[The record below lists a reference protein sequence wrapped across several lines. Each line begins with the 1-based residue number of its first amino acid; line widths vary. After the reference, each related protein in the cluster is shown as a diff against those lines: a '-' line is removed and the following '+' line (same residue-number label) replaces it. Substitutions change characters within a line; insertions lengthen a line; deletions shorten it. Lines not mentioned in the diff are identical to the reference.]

1 MIRSRLSLAM
11 LVLLPPG
18 ATLAAAAAS
27 ERRVAQP
34 QQESTPLADEDELD
48 EVLVS
53 GKKAARK
60 PSVILT
66 WMRRLLGTYAY
77 EGIVDLHGK
86 GEPKD
91 FLTARGSGDCV
102 GFGPSPALQCHLDVR
117 WPERKGPNGEAIPGG
132 TPNLSPAMLLF
143 GFEPDELGVR
153 YMLVDSNGFAEP
165 ALGLIVGDTL
175 ISRAPC
181 VNIPG
186 TCRKTTQ
193 ITAQPDGKRVEIR
206 IDVEV
211 DYRRVLAYSFLLR
224 RVANVQGE
232 KKAEKR

>member
-1 MIRSRLSLAM
+1 MSRLSLVA
-11 LVLLPPG
+11 VALLFPV
-18 ATLAAAAAS
+18 AAQAAVAPNARSAS
-27 ERRVAQP
+27 TP
-34 QQESTPLADEDELD
+34 QQESVPLAGEDELD
-48 EVLVS
+48 EVLVN
-53 GKKAARK
+53 GRKAARK
-60 PSVILT
+60 PSVILS
-66 WMRRLLGTYAY
+66 WMRRLLGTFAY

-86 GEPKD
+86 GEPED
-91 FLTARGSGDCV
+91 FLAARGSGDCV
-102 GFGPSPALQCHLDVR
+102 GFGPAPALQCQLNVS
-117 WPERKGPNGEAIPGG
+117 WPERKGPNGETIPGG

-175 ISRAPC
+175 ISKAPC

-186 TCRKTTQ
+186 ACRKTTQ

-224 RVANVQGE
+224 RVANVQAE
-232 KKAEKR
+232 KKTEQK